1 YIVANTVG
9 PVLEEK
15 LEALRCEFR
24 KVRKTFDNEVQKSK
38 AYPSK
43 EVKSG
48 KMDHRQWAGLQTYNT
63 HKNLVEELFE
73 LRVLDPAMG
82 SGHFLVEV
90 VDFVTDHLL
99 KFLNQFPINPVN
111 VALDRTRQSIQRSL
125 GEQGVTVDPSKLTDI
140 NLLKRHVLKRC

>member
-1 YIVANTVG
+1 MANTVG

-15 LEALRCEFR
+15 LEALRAEFR
-24 KVRKTFDNEVQKSK
+24 KVRKTFDNELQKSK

-48 KMDHRQWAGLQTYNT
+48 TMDHRQWAGLQTYNA
-63 HKNLVEELFE
+63 HKDLVESLFD

-82 SGHFLVEV
+82 SGHFLVET

-111 VALDRTRQSIQRSL
+111 FALDRTRTSILESL
-125 GEQGVTVDPSKLTDI
+125 GEQGVMVDPATS
-140 NLLKRHVLKRC
+140 